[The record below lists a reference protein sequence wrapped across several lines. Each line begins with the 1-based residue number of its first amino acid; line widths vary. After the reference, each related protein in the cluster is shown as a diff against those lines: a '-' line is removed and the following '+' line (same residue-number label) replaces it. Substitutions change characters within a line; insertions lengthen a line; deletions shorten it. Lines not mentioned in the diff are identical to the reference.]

1 MLLYLSSN
9 GKSRLTDYM
18 EGQELVIKK
27 LIGRFSL
34 KLFAAK
40 DMRNYIGC
48 KYFLVDVSC
57 IDSYPSGHISQKNKP
72 TAIYPIIEITAPAIT

>member
-9 GKSRLTDYM
+9 GKGGLTDFM

-27 LIGRFSL
+27 LIGRFPL

-40 DMRNYIGC
+40 DIRNYIGC
-48 KYFLVDVSC
+48 EYFLVDISC
-57 IDSYPSGHISQKNKP
+57 IEEQLDDSSLPSNP
-72 TAIYPIIEITAPAIT
+72 CR